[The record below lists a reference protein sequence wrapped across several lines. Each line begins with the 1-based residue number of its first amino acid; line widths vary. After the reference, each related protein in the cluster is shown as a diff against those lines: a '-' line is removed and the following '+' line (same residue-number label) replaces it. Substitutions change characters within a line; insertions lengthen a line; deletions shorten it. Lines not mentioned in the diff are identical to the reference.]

1 MILPFSTQLN
11 GKPTYFLER
20 IWEGLMRNVFDTDNE
35 YQAFLRLHRKQFGKY
50 WDWFPESHKRLE
62 NPKIHTIREDA
73 KDRWQVGTMID
84 FFINCRQPTMFR
96 FAPRIPVVSIQEIE
110 IIYYTDRETLIKDLP
125 PKKAV
130 VVGNSRLNQIE
141 IEQLAQNDGFDTIE
155 DFFAYFNDDFKGK
168 IIHWT
173 NLKY

>member
-1 MILPFSTQLN
+1 
-11 GKPTYFLER
+11 
-20 IWEGLMRNVFDTDNE
+20 
-35 YQAFLRLHRKQFGKY
+35 
-50 WDWFPESHKRLE
+50 
-62 NPKIHTIREDA
+62 
-73 KDRWQVGTMID
+73 
-84 FFINCRQPTMFR
+84 MFR